1 MGQKIKAK
9 EIETSGLGLKPDLK
23 NSLIEFKKFKDNLNN
38 NMIEFIEFKDDVTGD
53 IYKLKMIDGSLAM
66 EVR

>member
-23 NSLIEFKKFKDNLNN
+23 NSLIEIKEFKDNYNN
-38 NMIEFIEFKDDVTGD
+38 LAND